1 MRNRLSKV
9 ACLAAL
15 LVGCAGTPGREP
27 TDPTE
32 APGSPVHRTAEAWTF
47 PESPSVAGQGEC
59 AGVTLASVLE
69 AIRRDFADVADIG
82 TFRAWGPRGV
92 VMNPGL
98 PVAEGSPVMAGTETS
113 SFVVGLM
120 DARSFGAVFFRGA
133 RCRGDLCEDRA
144 YWYFETAAG
153 CRPALVG
160 QHRVVQKAGGR
171 FGTCLDVT
179 GAPLWSFPG
188 EPVARQRSDA
198 DWSAQDIS
206 KTWPAYSLRGPDGTC
221 STHEA
226 IVPVDVTI
234 TQERDLARARVVVRG
249 TGLAFLD
256 GRDLGGTVERQSLE
270 GMVEET
276 TAEPCAVHRTI
287 RVRLDFEENNN
298 GLPGGFGLID
308 IDEQRTGTCP
318 AAEGACW
325 TSLHLMHRD

>member
-188 EPVARQRSDA
+188 EPVARQRCDA

-206 KTWPAYSLRGPDGTC
+206 KTWPAYSLQGPSGTC
-221 STHEA
+221 GARDA

-234 TQERDLARARVVVRG
+234 TQERDLAVAHVVVHG
-249 TGLAFLD
+249 TGIAFLD
-256 GRDLGGTVERQSLE
+256 GRPLDGRVERQSLE
-270 GMVEET
+270 GLFDET
-276 TAEPCAVHRTI
+276 TPEACAARRTI
-287 RVRLDFEENNN
+287 RLRLDFEASNN
-298 GLPGGFGLID
+298 GFPSGFGLID
-308 IDEQRTGTCP
+308 VGEELTGACP
-318 AAEGACW
+318 ASAGGCSA
-325 TSLHLMHRD
+325 SLHLIHRE